1 VGRKKIVQT
10 PVPMSKSILRFLMS
24 SSAPVENNFSQ
35 SDYENSDIRV
45 QDDVSL
51 LEESVA
57 KIQNV
62 IPSKEI
68 NDVALATVESTQSTS
83 IVCESIQNTLLTPKE
98 KKYDSGTKSLT
109 KENKIIKQNKQ
120 STHNERNQIKK
131 VSVIEKDYN
140 LFGFNWMNNSCSFD
154 TVVTIIIFFCR
165 SLSPEMKNDV
175 EKSWGV
181 FGEILSTIDPRSAGS
196 VASAKEIVM
205 PLFFTGS
212 SDSFHEGEFSSLT
225 LVYEFLCE
233 LIVGNN
239 DVIRIRYEVEKF
251 CEKIECEEHQLSRY
265 QTKKRE
271 LSHFESARKNDK
283 EPDDTTVIELMENYW
298 ARRIHICPNCKVNLE
313 VKRNFF
319 ANPLILAVSVA
330 GMATEI
336 DTILTFEGSTYDIFA
351 VGYLGIG
358 HLIAFIKV
366 ENEIFEYDGMYDNG
380 KLHLVGNSVDSF
392 QKEILGLKH
401 RRKMKANMIW
411 YMKNNQ

>member
-1 VGRKKIVQT
+1 MGRKKIVQT

-24 SSAPVENNFSQ
+24 SSAPVENNFGQ
-35 SDYENSDIRV
+35 SDYENSDMKV
-45 QDDVSL
+45 KDDVSS

-62 IPSKEI
+62 IPNKEI
-68 NDVALATVESTQSTS
+68 NDVVLATVESTQSTS
-83 IVCESIQNTLLTPKE
+83 IVQNTLLTLKE
-98 KKYDSGTKSLT
+98 KKYDSSTKS
-109 KENKIIKQNKQ
+109 Q
-120 STHNERNQIKK
+120 STQNEQNQIKK

-165 SLSPEMKNDV
+165 SLSPDMKNNV

-196 VASAKEIVM
+196 VASAKEIIM

-233 LIVGNN
+233 LIVGDN

-251 CEKIECEEHQLSRY
+251 CEKIECEEHLLSRY

-271 LSHFESARKNDK
+271 LSHFESAQ
-283 EPDDTTVIELMENYW
+283 YY
-298 ARRIHICPNCKVNLE
+298 
-313 VKRNFF
+313 
-319 ANPLILAVSVA
+319 S
-330 GMATEI
+330 
-336 DTILTFEGSTYDIFA
+336 Y
-351 VGYLGIG
+351 
-358 HLIAFIKV
+358 
-366 ENEIFEYDGMYDNG
+366 
-380 KLHLVGNSVDSF
+380 
-392 QKEILGLKH
+392 
-401 RRKMKANMIW
+401 
-411 YMKNNQ
+411 